1 MRLHHWMWWRN
12 YKTAEMLYVCW
23 CYLNGTGKNSVS
35 IDSEQKWKGLFG
47 ILWVIYQNFH
57 MIISNTSRSSELR
70 LWEVCIRDGNCSSE
84 IPLLCCGT
92 MPICKFIGDS
102 KGPGNIAFMSIFW
115 QFSPKDRDSECT
127 ETLDL
132 TEPCWVTQWSLE
144 AIFQL
149 LRTVQ
154 LPQVVH
160 LRNVLSGKRK
170 RSSVVMPC
178 LRNYYMTIFLVAKT
192 RYKASEENIY

>member
-1 MRLHHWMWWRN
+1 MRLHHWMLWRN
-12 YKTAEMLYVCW
+12 YKTAEILYVCW
-23 CYLNGTGKNSVS
+23 RCFNGTGKNSVS

-47 ILWVIYQNFH
+47 ILWDIYQNFH
-57 MIISNTSRSSELR
+57 MIISNTSHSSELR
-70 LWEVCIRDGNCSSE
+70 LWEVCIRDGNRSSE

-92 MPICKFIGDS
+92 MPIRKFIGDS
-102 KGPGNIAFMSIFW
+102 KGPGNIAFTSIFW

-132 TEPCWVTQWSLE
+132 TQPCWVTQWSLE

-160 LRNVLSGKRK
+160 LRNVLLRK
-170 RSSVVMPC
+170 EKKELCGNAVSQK
-178 LRNYYMTIFLVAKT
+178 LLYDYFLGC
-192 RYKASEENIY
+192 